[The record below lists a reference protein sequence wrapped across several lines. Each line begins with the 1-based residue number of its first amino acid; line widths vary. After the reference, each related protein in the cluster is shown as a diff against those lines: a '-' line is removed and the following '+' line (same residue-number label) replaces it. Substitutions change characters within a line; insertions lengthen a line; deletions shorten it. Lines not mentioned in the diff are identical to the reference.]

1 MLLTA
6 RPLAPLEKA
15 LAMAFVLAC
24 ASLAPAHAQT
34 IYRHVGPDG
43 RVTFSD
49 QPQAGD
55 AARPARGAASVA
67 GAAPALPAE
76 LRQVVS
82 RYPVTLYTGPN
93 CGPCN
98 TGRTH
103 LLRRGVPFTEKT
115 VTSNEDIE
123 ALQRLS
129 NDNSL
134 PFMTIAGQHIRGYS
148 DAEWTQYLDAAGYP
162 RNSQLPGSYRN
173 PPATP
178 LVELTRPPAAAA
190 SSDTGPA
197 AAGTDAGAA
206 PAGGFST
213 RRSPAAPPAR
223 NENPAGI
230 RF

>member
-6 RPLAPLEKA
+6 RPLASMA
-15 LAMAFVLAC
+15 LALAC
-24 ASLAPAHAQT
+24 AGLAPAQAQT

-55 AARPARGAASVA
+55 SAKPVGSAAGVA
-67 GAAPALPAE
+67 GPSPALPAE

-129 NDNSL
+129 TDNSL
-134 PFMTIAGQHIRGYS
+134 PFMTNAGQHIRGYS
-148 DAEWTQYLDAAGYP
+148 DTEWTQYLDAAGYP
-162 RNSQLPGSYRN
+162 GRSQLPSSFRN

-178 LVELTRPPAAAA
+178 LVALTRPPATA
-190 SSDTGPA
+190 TPG
-197 AAGTDAGAA
+197 DAGAA
-206 PAGGFST
+206 VQGADTGAPSSGGFGT
-213 RRSPAAPPAR
+213 RRSPVPAPSR
-223 NENPAGI
+223 NDNPAGI
-230 RF
+230 QF

>member
-1 MLLTA
+1 MTLLTA
-6 RPLAPLEKA
+6 RPLASLA
-15 LAMAFVLAC
+15 LALAC
-24 ASLAPAHAQT
+24 AGLAPAMAQT

-55 AARPARGAASVA
+55 AARPAVATNDRGAS
-67 GAAPALPAE
+67 PALPAE

-115 VTSNEDIE
+115 ITSNEDIE

-134 PFMTIAGQHIRGYS
+134 PFMTIAGQHVRGYS

-162 RNSQLPGSYRN
+162 KTSVLPASFRNGPASALVALQRPPG
-173 PPATP
+173 PPAQ
-178 LVELTRPPAAAA
+178 
-190 SSDTGPA
+190 SGSG
-197 AAGTDAGAA
+197 A
-206 PAGGFST
+206 PADPEASPADGLRT
-213 RRSPAAPPAR
+213 RRAPVAPLPA
-223 NENPAGI
+223 ENPAGI
-230 RF
+230 KF

>member
-1 MLLTA
+1 MQLTA
-6 RPLAPLEKA
+6 RPLASSVLV
-15 LAMAFVLAC
+15 LALAC
-24 ASLAPAHAQT
+24 AGLTCAQAQT

-49 QPQAGD
+49 QPQTGD
-55 AARPARGAASVA
+55 SAKPARGAAGDP
-67 GAAPALPAE
+67 GASPALPAE

-98 TGRTH
+98 IGRTH
-103 LLRRGVPFTEKT
+103 LLRRGVPFAEKT

-162 RNSQLPGSYRN
+162 KTSVLPASYRN
-173 PPATP
+173 VPASALVALQRPPSPPAQG
-178 LVELTRPPAAAA
+178 
-190 SSDTGPA
+190 S
-197 AAGTDAGAA
+197 AGA
-206 PAGGFST
+206 PADDPGASPADGLRT
-213 RRSPAAPPAR
+213 RRTPAPQAPV
-223 NENPAGI
+223 ENPAGI
-230 RF
+230 KF